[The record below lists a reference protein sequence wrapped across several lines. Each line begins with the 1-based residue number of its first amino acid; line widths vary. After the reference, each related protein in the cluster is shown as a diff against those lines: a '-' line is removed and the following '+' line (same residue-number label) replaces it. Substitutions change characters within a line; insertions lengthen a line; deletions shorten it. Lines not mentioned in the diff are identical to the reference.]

1 MAYLESVD
9 DARGMNKKYRFFQ
22 RVMSKKN
29 KVEDIKSLGKKV
41 SINTI
46 IIYDDRQSLPKRENS
61 YL

>member
-1 MAYLESVD
+1 MESVD
-9 DARGMNKKYRFFQ
+9 DARGMNKKDRFFQ